1 MMRKLLNRP
10 TLLTVLLFVLLS
22 VIAFPASAGDVY
34 LTNNRG
40 SENAVFF
47 IKDEPS
53 LVING
58 FDLTPL
64 GMELPTALDAISISV
79 ESPVPGSII
88 DVVVYQDANGGS
100 PIDAELVH
108 RQTVSMN
115 RPGVNRI
122 ELDRAAIITE
132 PVVWVGFYLP
142 VDFRFY
148 ADQSGS
154 SPLTYWAWTPAG
166 TFDLN
171 SLANAAILGPGD
183 GTEPVEISMEGIARI
198 TAETRTPDYDETAA
212 AFPLTEQMTTASAQ
226 DTSLLRDYEDCHNLA
241 YDPADNSI
249 STGLT
254 FPLYCRHADTY
265 ETPYQIANPPDQIL
279 EVDRR
284 GQLFKLSTFL
294 TDAQLVPGR
303 SSQLPVRVTHCL
315 RIPSDDLESAVLG
328 EVRESETAGE
338 RWYILPSV
346 RMGEVVCAEVSVAN
360 YLSYFVPRTAE
371 SAPNINLVVG
381 WTEVHPHPLYCG
393 AEARLRVPIVN
404 TGLSWF
410 KTDSGH
416 VSVAVEDFHVG
427 TGISTTRYV
436 LQVNTDQFG
445 PGVRRVLDLGPI
457 FVEQFVDEL
466 HRIEVRLDDENK
478 VPETNEADN
487 IWVTE
492 YILRHPPWD
501 DEECGPEPVERRRR
515 PFWVVGDNCRL
526 SLRTMGY
533 GGLNFELLELVEDAV
548 RKLSGE
554 TGEASVTVVTQLDT
568 PVTTETDVD
577 QIAAEVRSRLE
588 PLFRAEDWERLR
600 RIWGTRT
607 FISGRSAHALRNR
620 AACGVLPEGL

>member
-1 MMRKLLNRP
+1 MMRKLLNRS
-10 TLLTVLLFVLLS
+10 TLPTVLLFMLLS
-22 VIAFPASAGDVY
+22 VIALPASAGDVY

-40 SENAVFF
+40 SENAVFY

-64 GMELPTALDAISISV
+64 GMELPAALDAISISV
-79 ESPVPGSII
+79 DTPVPGSLI
-88 DVVVYQDANGGS
+88 DLVVYQDANGGS
-100 PIDAELVH
+100 PIDATLVH
-108 RQTVSMN
+108 RQSVSIN

-122 ELDRAAIITE
+122 ELERAAIITE

-148 ADQSGS
+148 ADKSGS
-154 SPLTYWAWTPAG
+154 STLTYWAWTPGG

-171 SLANAAILGPGD
+171 SLTNAAVLGPGD

-212 AFPLTEQMTTASAQ
+212 AFPLTEQMATSSAQ
-226 DTSLLRDYEDCHNLA
+226 DTSLLRDYTDCHNLA

-249 STGLT
+249 STGLS

-265 ETPYQIANPPDQIL
+265 ETPHEIANPPDQIL

-284 GQLFKLSTFL
+284 GQLFKLSTLL
-294 TDAQLVPGR
+294 TEDQLVPGR

-315 RIPSDDLESAVLG
+315 RIAPDDLDRAVLG

-338 RWYILPSV
+338 RWYILPTV
-346 RMGEVVCAEVSVAN
+346 RIGDAVCAEVSVAN

-381 WTEVHPHPLYCG
+381 WTEVHPHPLFCG

-416 VSVAVEDFHVG
+416 VSVAVEDFHVASG
-427 TGISTTRYV
+427 VSTTRYV

-457 FVEQFVDEL
+457 FVEQYVDEL
-466 HRIEVRLDDENK
+466 HRIEVRLDDANA

-487 IWVTE
+487 IWITE

-501 DEECGPEPVERRRR
+501 DDGCGPEPVDRQRR
-515 PFWVVGDNCRL
+515 PFWAVG
-526 SLRTMGY
+526 
-533 GGLNFELLELVEDAV
+533 
-548 RKLSGE
+548 
-554 TGEASVTVVTQLDT
+554 
-568 PVTTETDVD
+568 
-577 QIAAEVRSRLE
+577 
-588 PLFRAEDWERLR
+588 R
-600 RIWGTRT
+600 RDR
-607 FISGRSAHALRNR
+607 
-620 AACGVLPEGL
+620 

>member
-1 MMRKLLNRP
+1 MMRKLLNRS
-10 TLLTVLLFVLLS
+10 TLLTVLLFVLFS
-22 VIAFPASAGDVY
+22 VIALPASAGDVY

-64 GMELPTALDAISISV
+64 GMDLPTALDAVSISV
-79 ESPVPGSII
+79 DAPVPGSII
-88 DVVVYQDANGGS
+88 DLVVYQDANGGS
-100 PIDAELVH
+100 PIDATLVH
-108 RQTVSMN
+108 RQSVSMN

-154 SPLTYWAWTPAG
+154 STLTYWAWTPEG

-171 SLANAAILGPGD
+171 SLANAAVLGPGD

-212 AFPLTEQMTTASAQ
+212 AFPLTEQMATSSAQ

-249 STGLT
+249 STTLS
-254 FPLYCRHADTY
+254 FPLHCRHADTY

-284 GQLFKLSTFL
+284 GQLYKLSTFL
-294 TDAQLVPGR
+294 TDDQFVHGR
-303 SSQLPVRVTHCL
+303 PSQLPVRVTHCM
-315 RIPSDDLESAVLG
+315 RIAPDDLERAVIG

-338 RWYILPSV
+338 RWYILPTV
-346 RMGEVVCAEVSVAN
+346 RIGDAVCAEVSVAN

-381 WTEVHPHPLYCG
+381 WTEVTPHPLYCG

-410 KTDSGH
+410 KTESGH

-427 TGISTTRYV
+427 TGISTAKYV

-457 FVEQFVDEL
+457 FVEAYVDEL
-466 HRIEVRLDDENK
+466 HRIEVRLDDANA

-501 DEECGPEPVERRRR
+501 EEECGPEPVDRPRR
-515 PFWVVGDNCRL
+515 PWWAIGASPQCRL
-526 SLRTMGY
+526 SLRTMGW
-533 GGLNFELLELVEDAV
+533 GGANFLLLEKVEDIV
-548 RKLSGE
+548 RGLSGE
-554 TGEASVTVVTQLDT
+554 GNEYAVGQIEDIDGTTDPDTIAPQVRNALDLRFS
-568 PVTTETDVD
+568 
-577 QIAAEVRSRLE
+577 AEE
-588 PLFRAEDWERLR
+588 WERLR
-600 RIWGTRT
+600 RIWGTRA
-607 FISGRSAHALRNR
+607 FISGRSAHALINR
-620 AACGVLPEGL
+620 YDCQN

>member
-1 MMRKLLNRP
+1 MTRKMLNRS
-10 TLLTVLLFVLLS
+10 TLLPVLLFMLLS
-22 VIAFPASAGDVY
+22 VIALPASAGDVY

-40 SENAVFF
+40 SESAVFF

-64 GMELPTALDAISISV
+64 GMDLPTALDAISISV
-79 ESPVPGSII
+79 DAPVPGSTI
-88 DVVVYQDANGGS
+88 DLVVYQDANGGS
-100 PIDAELVH
+100 PIDATLVH
-108 RQTVSMN
+108 RQSISMN

-142 VDFRFY
+142 VDFRFF

-154 SPLTYWAWTPAG
+154 STLTYWAWTPEG
-166 TFDLN
+166 TFDLT
-171 SLANAAILGPGD
+171 SLANAAVLGPGD

-212 AFPLTEQMTTASAQ
+212 AFPLTEQMTTSSAQ
-226 DTSLLRDYEDCHNLA
+226 DTSLLRDYDDCRNLA

-249 STGLT
+249 STGLS
-254 FPLYCRHADTY
+254 FPLYCRHADAY

-284 GQLFKLSTFL
+284 GQLYKLSTFL
-294 TDAQLVPGR
+294 TDDQFVPGR
-303 SSQLPVRVTHCL
+303 ASQLPVRVTHCM
-315 RIPSDDLESAVLG
+315 RIAPDDLERAVIG

-338 RWYILPSV
+338 RWYILPTA
-346 RMGEVVCAEVSVAN
+346 RIGDAVCAEVSVAN

-381 WTEVHPHPLYCG
+381 WTEVTPHPLHCG

-410 KTDSGH
+410 KTPSGH

-427 TGISTTRYV
+427 TGISTARYV

-466 HRIEVRLDDENK
+466 HRIEVRLDDANA

-492 YILRHPPWD
+492 YVLQHPPWFD
-501 DEECGPEPVERRRR
+501 DDECGPEPDPEGPRR
-515 PFWVVGDNCRL
+515 PWWALGDDCRL
-526 SLRTMGY
+526 SLRTKGF
-533 GGLNFELLELVEDAV
+533 GGHNFLLLELVEDAV

-554 TGEASVTVVTQLDT
+554 TNVVNIAALSPDVT
-568 PVTTETDVD
+568 PISDVD
-577 QIAAEVRSRLE
+577 QIAAQVRDRLA
-588 PLFRAEDWERLR
+588 PLFSAEEWEALRL
-600 RIWGTRT
+600 IWGTQV
-607 FISGRSAHALRNR
+607 FISGRSARALIRHAECE
-620 AACGVLPEGL
+620 AS